1 MVWTCCS
8 SLLYHK
14 EEDFICLFVFVCLDS
29 KLSTLFF
36 LKLFWANKQTSLSWQ
51 DFVYSCQT
59 HSLISWI
66 HFYCLHF
73 IKLPWKKN
81 IAIDHEANSSAL
93 CSCWL
98 LSLPSP
104 QYHQKWALPSQDVGA
119 STGRSSPFPVAC
131 MLILEVSVTKTSPKR
146 RNLSWPLLGFNC
158 LLYALYQ
165 APDLMSCWLFPPVR
179 SQCLSVASPLPGTPC
194 LRYFN
199 SMYLFLVE

>member
-1 MVWTCCS
+1 MVWTSCS

-81 IAIDHEANSSAL
+81 IAVDHEANSSAL

-131 MLILEVSVTKTSPKR
+131 MLISRGFCHIDFSQEKEPFLTPPRLQLSPLYLVSSSWLNVMLAVPSSEVTVPFSGIP
-146 RNLSWPLLGFNC
+146 LSW
-158 LLYALYQ
+158 Y
-165 APDLMSCWLFPPVR
+165 
-179 SQCLSVASPLPGTPC
+179 
-194 LRYFN
+194 
-199 SMYLFLVE
+199 SMFEVL